1 MRDKELIYNYLSAEE
16 FEQLKRDYN
25 EVNNSFQKTVIYR
38 VGESQ
43 GFHSEVDS
51 MMQVMLY
58 CYYFK
63 IKFVLYGDGANFA
76 SGHGWNEFFES
87 FCEENHSKRNMHVN
101 RRHKINWKHPFW
113 RLDAFIFKILNKA
126 DYLTQDVFFPCIND
140 HKKINDKIKW
150 ELFDINSMSD
160 FAHLSKLAL
169 RYNKQTKEEI
179 ETIIKSLELPEEY
192 FSVQI
197 RGGDKSIEYK
207 NLMSCQDVI
216 KGVKNQGIEIK
227 NLFIFTDDF
236 QFIEEMKI
244 LKPEWNIFT
253 LTKENERGYVNAE
266 FQKMEWK
273 EKRLR
278 TIKMFAMIEIC
289 LLSKIHL
296 GCGQSCIDSYIKS
309 LKKDMGG
316 YIEVFNDREPAKEW
330 IIY

>member
-1 MRDKELIYNYLSAEE
+1 MLYNDLSDEE
-16 FEQLKRDYN
+16 FEELKEDYN
-25 EVNNSFQKTVIYR
+25 KINNSFSKTVIYR

-43 GFHSEVDS
+43 GFHSEVDA

-101 RRHKINWKHPFW
+101 RRHKINWKHPLW
-113 RLDAFIFKILNKA
+113 RLDASIFKVLNKA
-126 DYLTQDVFFPCIND
+126 DYLTQDIFFPCIND
-140 HKKINDKIKW
+140 HKNINEKIKW

-169 RYNKQTKEEI
+169 RYNQRTREEI
-179 ETIIKSLELPEEY
+179 EQIIDSLNLPDDY
-192 FSVQI
+192 ISVQI
-197 RGGDKSIEYK
+197 RGGDKSIEFK

-216 KGVKNQGIEIK
+216 DGTKEKGIEVK
-227 NLFIFTDDF
+227 DLFIFTDDYR
-236 QFIEEMKI
+236 FIDEMKV
-244 LKPEWNIFT
+244 LRPDWNIYT
-253 LTKENERGYVNAE
+253 LTNTDEKGYVNAE
-266 FQKMEWK
+266 FQKLNWE
-273 EKRLR
+273 EKRIR

-296 GCGQSCIDSYIKS
+296 GCGQSCTNSYIKS
-309 LKKDMGG
+309 LRSKNNG
-316 YIEVFNDREPAKEW
+316 YVEIYNDRASAKEW
-330 IIY
+330 TRY